1 MNNNIELSQEKKEYM
16 IAAIKEYFLE
26 EREEDLGDLAAI
38 LILDFFMEKL
48 APEIYNQ
55 AVQDSYRY
63 ISEKVE
69 DLFEI
74 QKY

>member
-1 MNNNIELSQEKKEYM
+1 MNDKIELSQEKKEYM
-16 IAAIKEYFLE
+16 IAAIKEYFFE
-26 EREEDLGDLAAI
+26 ERDEDIGDLAAI
-38 LILDFFMEKL
+38 LVLDFFMEKL